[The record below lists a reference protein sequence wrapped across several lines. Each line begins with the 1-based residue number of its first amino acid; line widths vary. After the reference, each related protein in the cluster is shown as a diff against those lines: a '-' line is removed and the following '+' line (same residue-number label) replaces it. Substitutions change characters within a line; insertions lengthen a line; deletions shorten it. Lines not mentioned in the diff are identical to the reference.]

1 MKRFVPFSPISGGLF
16 LSYKCNATCKHCIYA
31 SSPKWESDWISL
43 KEMERML
50 TVFAGRIMPSPY
62 GPNGVSFNHG
72 LHFTGGEPFL
82 NFALLL
88 KGVKI
93 AHKLGI
99 PSLFAETN
107 AFWCRDDE
115 ETTEKMQQLKDAG
128 LVGILVSVNPFTL
141 ETVPF
146 ERTARAIRIGSD
158 VFGQGLMV
166 YQNDYFVQFSR
177 LGISGRMPLQEYI
190 RKVGLREA
198 TSRIELL
205 PIGRAVYALNDWY
218 RKHPASVF
226 FGSDCSAELS
236 RNYHNHWD
244 NYGNVLPG
252 FCAGI
257 ALGNLQEQPLLY
269 EDGLDLENDYPLLKI
284 LFKNGVGGLFKFVQ
298 DEFGYQALESGY
310 VSQCH
315 LCVDIRTQIVNQT
328 QEFKELRPLEFYAQ
342 IKQEENL

>member
-1 MKRFVPFSPISGGLF
+1 
-16 LSYKCNATCKHCIYA
+16 
-31 SSPKWESDWISL
+31 
-43 KEMERML
+43 MERML